1 MSPSGV
7 VDDSPGHGVFPV
19 NGSLGGEPGGPC
31 YQLIIGESP
40 TLLLLLLRR
49 YLRFFRRV
57 YLDYLEVSS
66 SRRRLTR
73 DDTPQVTASSQ
84 SGALPSLQP
93 CPLLDVRKPGVTW
106 SALWTLALHLPLHY
120 SCQYVVF
127 PFDVAIVLEFS
138 LLNAAQQQSLRFQYF
153 QDLLVGNE
161 V

>member
-1 MSPSGV
+1 M
-7 VDDSPGHGVFPV
+7 D
-19 NGSLGGEPGGPC
+19 
-31 YQLIIGESP
+31 
-40 TLLLLLLRR
+40 
-49 YLRFFRRV
+49 

-73 DDTPQVTASSQ
+73 DDTPQVPVSSQ
-84 SGALPSLQP
+84 SGALPSLPP
-93 CPLLDVRKPGVTW
+93 CPLLDVRKPGVPW

-120 SCQYVVF
+120 CCQNVFF

-138 LLNAAQQQSLRFQYF
+138 LLNAAQQRSLRFQYF